1 MQDPKTT
8 DYYLHRDEIR
18 GIVQLKRSKRLQRP

>member
-8 DYYLHRDEIR
+8 DYYLHRDEIS
-18 GIVQLKRSKRLQRP
+18 GIVKLQLSKYLRRT